1 MIKDQIGTKVEV
13 WDEDEEEYFGVG
25 TIIDYERVTVLG
37 ETILIDKDTPIIKLP
52 DNTTIRGFECSYDV
66 IQRRR

>member
-1 MIKDQIGTKVEV
+1 MKYPIGTKVEA
-13 WDEDEEEYFGVG
+13 WSEDEEEYFGIG

-37 ETILIDKDTPIIKLP
+37 ETILIDHDTPIIKLP

-66 IQRRR
+66 IKRRR